1 MTLHMT
7 EFELESLQR
16 RNPAISVHGAKQS
29 LAERAAASA
38 ASAKQPATV
47 KPAPR
52 REEDVQAETIKALTA
67 DGYRVLQTSRR
78 YRPCPNCG
86 KIDHRGDGATQGVPD
101 LIVCRDNWPLAVMAG
116 IEMKG
121 AKTAVSEAQEQLAA
135 AGRIVIVRS
144 YEDALAAADRVDQVM
159 QAISVIARRD

>member
-52 REEDVQAETIKALTA
+52 REEDVQAETIKALT
-67 DGYRVLQTSRR
+67 
-78 YRPCPNCG
+78 
-86 KIDHRGDGATQGVPD
+86 GDGATQGVPD